1 MVELQPFPG
10 HVLDPFNTYH
20 GEGPTY
26 DPATDTAWW
35 FSIGNRELHELN
47 LSTGRKTKHD
57 LPFMASVLA
66 KLDNDRQVIVSEHGI
81 HVRMVATGALDL
93 VTPIENDLEHM
104 RSNDGR
110 CHPSGALWY
119 GTMTKSG
126 GDGRKGAG
134 TIYHVLRS
142 KVTPIFPGISIPNG
156 ICFSPDGTI
165 GYFVD
170 TMENLYMK
178 VAVDPATGL
187 PSGKPEVFHDGRGED
202 GGIDGSVC
210 GADGTIWNA
219 RWGVGEVHHYSTDGR
234 ITERYKLPPKQTTC
248 PAFIGRNADR
258 LLVTTAG
265 EDLTPEDLKADPEAG
280 YIYELGLP
288 VKGMFDAAYKI

>member
-1 MVELQPFPG
+1 MTELQPFRG
-10 HVLDPFNTYH
+10 TVLDAFNTYH

-47 LSTGRKTKHD
+47 LATGKKVRHE

-66 KLDNDRQVIVSEHGI
+66 RIDDNRQMIASEFGI
-81 HVRMVATGALDL
+81 HIRTVSTGALDL
-93 VTPIENDLEHM
+93 VTPIENDLHHM

-110 CHPSGALWY
+110 CHPSGALWF

-126 GDGRKGAG
+126 GDHRKGAG
-134 TIYHVLRS
+134 TIYHVAAGR
-142 KVTPIFPGISIPNG
+142 VTPIFPNISIPNG
-156 ICFSPDGTI
+156 ICFSPDGTT

-178 VAVDPATGL
+178 VALDPATGL
-187 PSGKPEVFHDGRGED
+187 PSGEPEVFHDGRGAD

-210 GADGTIWNA
+210 AADGTIWNA
-219 RWGVGEVHHYSTDGR
+219 RWGVGEVHHYDLKGN
-234 ITERYKLPPKQTTC
+234 IVERHKLPPKQATC
-248 PAFIGRNADR
+248 PAFIGKNADR

-265 EDLTPEDLKADPEAG
+265 EDLDAEALKADPEAG
-280 YIYELGLP
+280 YIYELGVP
-288 VKGMFDAAYKI
+288 VKGVFDAAYRL

>member
-1 MVELQPFPG
+1 MVDVKPFPG
-10 HVLDPFNTYH
+10 RVLDAFNTYH

-47 LSTGRKTKHD
+47 LTTGTKVKHD

-66 KLDNDRQVIVSEHGI
+66 KIDDERQIIASEFGLHIRKIGS
-81 HVRMVATGALDL
+81 GALEL
-93 VTPIENDLEHM
+93 VTPIENDLHHM

-110 CHPSGALWY
+110 CHPSGALWL

-126 GDGRKGAG
+126 GPDRKHAG
-134 TIYHVLRS
+134 TIYHIARG
-142 KVTPIFPGISIPNG
+142 KVTPILPNISIPNG

-165 GYFVD
+165 GYYVD

-187 PSGKPEVFHDGRGED
+187 PTAEPTVFYDGRDEE

-210 GADGTIWNA
+210 AADGTIWNA
-219 RWGVGEVHHYSTDGR
+219 RWGVGEVHHYSAAGQ
-234 ITERYKLPPKQTTC
+234 ITERYKLPPKQATC
-248 PAFIGRNADR
+248 PAFIGKNADR

-265 EDLTPEDLKADPEAG
+265 EDLTPEDIKADPEAG
-280 YIYELGLP
+280 YIYELGVP
-288 VKGMFDAAYKI
+288 VKGVFDAAYKI

>member
-1 MVELQPFPG
+1 
-10 HVLDPFNTYH
+10 
-20 GEGPTY
+20 
-26 DPATDTAWW
+26 
-35 FSIGNRELHELN
+35 
-47 LSTGRKTKHD
+47 
-57 LPFMASVLA
+57 MASVLA
-66 KLDNDRQVIVSEHGI
+66 KIDDDRQIIVSEHGI
-81 HVRMVATGALDL
+81 HVRIVATGALDL
-93 VTPIENDLEHM
+93 VTPIENDRDHM

-134 TIYHVLRS
+134 TIYHVLRG
-142 KVTPIFPGISIPNG
+142 KVTPIIPDISIPNG

-178 VAVDPATGL
+178 IAVDPATGL
-187 PSGKPEVFHDGRGED
+187 PAGKPEVFYDGRGED

-219 RWGVGEVHHYSTDGR
+219 RWGVGEIHHYSTDGR

>member
-1 MVELQPFPG
+1 MTDLTPFRG
-10 HVLDPFNTYH
+10 TVLDAFNTYH

-47 LSTGRKTKHD
+47 LSTGRKVRHA

-66 KLDNDRQVIVSEHGI
+66 RIDDGRQMIASEHGI
-81 HVRMVATGALDL
+81 HVRTIATGALEL
-93 VTPIENDLEHM
+93 VTLIENDRPEM

-119 GTMTKSG
+119 GTMTKENG
-126 GDGRKGAG
+126 PHRKGAG
-134 TIYHVLRS
+134 SIYHVLGG
-142 KVTPIFPGISIPNG
+142 KVTVLYPEISIPNG
-156 ICFSPDGTI
+156 ICFSPDGTT

-178 VAVDPATGL
+178 VALDPATGL
-187 PSGKPEVFHDGRGED
+187 PTGEPELFHDGRDSE

-210 GADGTIWNA
+210 AADGTIWNA
-219 RWGVGEVHHYSTDGR
+219 RWGVGEVHHYDRAGTVV
-234 ITERYKLPPKQTTC
+234 ERYKLPPLQATC

-265 EDLTPEDLKADPEAG
+265 EGLDAEGLKADPQAG
-280 YIYELGLP
+280 YIYELGVP
-288 VKGMFDAAYKI
+288 VKGVFDAAYKL

>member
-1 MVELQPFPG
+1 MVDIKPFPG
-10 HVLDPFNTYH
+10 RVLDAFNTYH

-47 LSTGRKTKHD
+47 LSTGRKVKHD
-57 LPFMASVLA
+57 LPFMASILA
-66 KLDNDRQVIVSEHGI
+66 KIDDRRQAVVSEHGI
-81 HVRMVATGALDL
+81 HVRTVATGALEL
-93 VTPIENDLEHM
+93 VTPIENGVEQM

-110 CHPSGALWY
+110 CHPSGALWF
-119 GTMTKSG
+119 GTMSKD
-126 GDGRKGAG
+126 DGEHRKGAG
-134 TIYHVLRS
+134 TIYHVLRGT
-142 KVTPIFPGISIPNG
+142 VTPIFQNVSIPNG

-165 GYFVD
+165 AYYVD

-187 PSGKPEVFHDGRGED
+187 PSGKPEIFYDARNEE

-210 GADGTIWNA
+210 AADGTIWNA
-219 RWGVGEVHHYSTDGR
+219 RWGVGEVHHYATDGK
-234 ITERYKLPPKQTTC
+234 ITERYKLPPKQATC
-248 PAFIGRNADR
+248 PAFIGSNADR

-265 EDLTPEDLKADPEAG
+265 EGFTPEDLKADPEAG
-280 YIYELGLP
+280 YIYELGVP
-288 VKGMFDAAYKI
+288 VKGVFDAAYKI

>member
-1 MVELQPFPG
+1 MTELQPFPG
-10 HVLDPFNTYH
+10 RVLDAFNTYH

-47 LSTGRKTKHD
+47 LSTGKKTRHE

-66 KLDNDRQVIVSEHGI
+66 KIDEDRQIIASEYGLHI
-81 HVRMVATGALDL
+81 RKVATGVLDL
-93 VTPIENDLEHM
+93 VTPIENDLHHM

-110 CHPSGALWY
+110 CHPSGALWF

-126 GDGRKGAG
+126 GPDRKGAG
-134 TIYHVLRS
+134 TIYHILHG
-142 KVTPIFPGISIPNG
+142 KVTPIFPNISIPNG
-156 ICFSPDGTI
+156 ICFSPDGAI
-165 GYFVD
+165 GYYVD

-178 VAVDPATGL
+178 VSVDPATGL
-187 PSGKPEVFHDGRGED
+187 PTGEPEVFYDGRNEE

-210 GADGTIWNA
+210 AADGTIWNA

-234 ITERYKLPPKQTTC
+234 ITERYKLPPKQATC

-265 EDLTPEDLKADPEAG
+265 EDLTPEDLKAAPEAG
-280 YIYELGLP
+280 YIYELGVP
-288 VKGMFDAAYKI
+288 VKGVFDAPYKI

>member
-1 MVELQPFPG
+1 MVDIEPFSG
-10 HVLDPFNTYH
+10 TVLDAFNTYH

-47 LSTGRKTKHD
+47 LSTGRKVKHD

-66 KLDNDRQVIVSEHGI
+66 KIDVERQIIASEHGL
-81 HVRMVATGALDL
+81 HVRTVSTGALEL
-93 VTPIENDLEHM
+93 VTPIENGIEHM

-110 CHPSGALWY
+110 CHPSGALWF

-126 GDGRKGAG
+126 GDHRKGAG
-134 TIYHVLRS
+134 TIYHVLHG
-142 KVTPIFPGISIPNG
+142 KVTPIFPDISIPNG
-156 ICFSPDGTI
+156 ICFSPDGTV
-165 GYFVD
+165 GYYVD

-178 VAVDPATGL
+178 VSVDPATGL
-187 PSGKPEVFHDGRGED
+187 PSGKPEIFYDGRNEE

-210 GADGTIWNA
+210 AADGTIWNA

-234 ITERYKLPPKQTTC
+234 IIERYKLPPKQTTC

-265 EDLTPEDLKADPEAG
+265 EDLTPAELKADPEAG
-280 YIYELGLP
+280 YIYELG
-288 VKGMFDAAYKI
+288 VAVNGAFDTPYKI

>member
-1 MVELQPFPG
+1 MTELEPFRG
-10 HVLDPFNTYH
+10 TVLDAFNTYH

-47 LSTGRKTKHD
+47 LSTGKKTRHE

-66 KLDNDRQVIVSEHGI
+66 KIDAERQIIASEHGL
-81 HVRMVATGALDL
+81 HVRTVSTGALEL
-93 VTPIENDLEHM
+93 VTPIEADRHHM

-110 CHPSGALWY
+110 CHPSGALWF

-126 GDGRKGAG
+126 GDDRKGAG
-134 TIYHVLRS
+134 TIYHVLRGE
-142 KVTPIFPGISIPNG
+142 VTPIFPNISIPNG
-156 ICFSPDGTI
+156 ICFSPDGAI
-165 GYFVD
+165 GYYVD

-178 VAVDPATGL
+178 VSVDPATGL
-187 PSGKPEVFHDGRGED
+187 PASDPEVFYDGRNED

-210 GADGTIWNA
+210 AADGTIWNA

-234 ITERYKLPPKQTTC
+234 ITERYKLPPKQATC
-248 PAFIGRNADR
+248 PAFIGKNADR

-265 EDLTPEDLKADPEAG
+265 EDLSAEELKADPEAG
-280 YIYELGLP
+280 YIYELGVS
-288 VKGMFDAAYKI
+288 VKGVFDTAYKI

>member
-1 MVELQPFPG
+1 MVDLHPFSG
-10 HVLDPFNTYH
+10 TVLDALNTYH

-26 DPATDTAWW
+26 DPLTDTAWW

-47 LSTGRKTKHD
+47 LATGKKSRHE

-66 KLDNDRQVIVSEHGI
+66 RIDNERQMIASEHGL
-81 HVRMVATGALDL
+81 HVRTVATGALEL
-93 VTPIENDLEHM
+93 VTPIENDLQHM

-110 CHPSGALWY
+110 CHPSGALWF

-126 GDGRKGAG
+126 GEHRKGAG
-134 TIYHVLRS
+134 TIYHVIGG
-142 KVTPIFPGISIPNG
+142 KVTPLFRNVSIPNG

-165 GYFVD
+165 GYYVD

-187 PSGKPEVFHDGRGED
+187 PTGVPHVFHDGRNEE

-210 GADGTIWNA
+210 AADGTIWNA
-219 RWGVGEVHHYSTDGR
+219 RWGVGEVHHYSTDGQ
-234 ITERYKLPPKQTTC
+234 IIERYKLPPKQTTC
-248 PAFIGRNADR
+248 PAFIGKNADR

-265 EDLTPEDLKADPEAG
+265 EDLTADDLKADPEAG
-280 YIYELGLP
+280 YIYELGVA
-288 VKGMFDAAYKI
+288 VKGVFDAAYKI

>member
-10 HVLDPFNTYH
+10 RVLDAFNTYH

-47 LSTGRKTKHD
+47 LSTGRKVKHD
-57 LPFMASVLA
+57 LPFMASVMA
-66 KLDNDRQVIVSEHGI
+66 KIDDQRQMIVSEHGFHI
-81 HVRMVATGALDL
+81 RTVATGALEL
-93 VTPIENDLEHM
+93 VTPIENDRDDM

-119 GTMTKSG
+119 GTMTKTD
-126 GDGRKGAG
+126 GDHRKGAG
-134 TIYHVLRS
+134 TIYHVLRG
-142 KVTPIFPGISIPNG
+142 KVTPIFSNISIPNG

-165 GYFVD
+165 GYYVD
-170 TMENLYMK
+170 TTENLYMK

-187 PSGKPEVFHDGRGED
+187 PAGKPELFHDGRGED
-202 GGIDGSVC
+202 GDIDGSVC
-210 GADGTIWNA
+210 AADGTIWNA
-219 RWGVGEVHHYSTDGR
+219 RWGAGEVHHYSTDGR
-234 ITERYKLPPKQTTC
+234 IIERYKLPPKQTTC

-265 EDLTPEDLKADPEAG
+265 ENLTAEDLRADPEAG
-280 YIYELGLP
+280 YIYELGVP
-288 VKGMFDAAYKI
+288 VKGVFDHPYKI

>member
-1 MVELQPFPG
+1 MIDLKPFPG
-10 HVLDPFNTYH
+10 RALDRYNTYH

-35 FSIGNRELHELN
+35 FSIGNRELHQLE
-47 LSTGRKTKHD
+47 LSTGRKLIHA

-66 KLDNDRQVIVSEHGI
+66 RIDDERQMIASEHGI
-81 HVRMVATGALDL
+81 HIRTTATGALEL
-93 VTPIENDLEHM
+93 VTPIENDRSGM

-119 GTMTKSG
+119 GTMSKTG
-126 GDGRKGAG
+126 EGRKGAG
-134 TIYHVLRS
+134 TIYHVAAG
-142 KVTPIFPGISIPNG
+142 KVTPIVSDISIPNG
-156 ICFSPDGTI
+156 ICFSPDGAI

-187 PSGKPEVFHDGRGED
+187 PAGKPEVFYDGRGED

-219 RWGVGEVHHYSTDGR
+219 RWGVGEVHHYSADGR
-234 ITERYKLPPKQTTC
+234 IVERYKLPPKQTTC
-248 PAFIGRNADR
+248 PAFTGKDADR

-265 EDLTPEDLKADPEAG
+265 EDLDEEGLKADPEAG
-280 YIYELGLP
+280 YTYELGVP
-288 VKGMFDAAYKI
+288 VKGVFDATYKV

>member
-1 MVELQPFPG
+1 MTELEPFRG
-10 HVLDPFNTYH
+10 TVLDAFNTYH

-47 LSTGRKTKHD
+47 LSTGKKTRHE

-66 KLDNDRQVIVSEHGI
+66 KIDTERQIIASEHGL
-81 HVRMVATGALDL
+81 HVRTVSTGALEL
-93 VTPIENDLEHM
+93 VTSIENDRHHM

-110 CHPSGALWY
+110 CHPSGALWF

-126 GDGRKGAG
+126 GDDRKGAG
-134 TIYHVLRS
+134 TIYHVLRGE
-142 KVTPIFPGISIPNG
+142 VTPIFPNISIPNG
-156 ICFSPDGTI
+156 ICFSPDGAI
-165 GYFVD
+165 GYYVD

-178 VAVDPATGL
+178 VSVDPATGL
-187 PSGKPEVFHDGRGED
+187 PASDPEVFYDGRNED

-210 GADGTIWNA
+210 AADGTIWNA

-234 ITERYKLPPKQTTC
+234 ITERYKLPPKQATC
-248 PAFIGRNADR
+248 PAFIGKNADR

-265 EDLTPEDLKADPEAG
+265 EDLSAEELKADPEAG
-280 YIYELGLP
+280 YIYELGVS
-288 VKGMFDAAYKI
+288 VKGVFDTAYKI

>member
-1 MVELQPFPG
+1 MTEIMPFRG
-10 HVLDPFNTYH
+10 RVLDAFNTYH

-47 LSTGRKTKHD
+47 LTTGRKVKHD

-66 KLDNDRQVIVSEHGI
+66 RIDDGRQMIASEFGL
-81 HVRMVATGALDL
+81 HVRTVATGALEL
-93 VTPIENDLEHM
+93 VTPIEDDLPHM

-119 GTMTKSG
+119 GTMSKTG
-126 GDGRKGAG
+126 EGRKGAG
-134 TIYHVLRS
+134 KIYHVLRG
-142 KVTPIFPGISIPNG
+142 KVTPLFPNISIPNG
-156 ICFSPDGTI
+156 ICFSPDGAT
-165 GYFVD
+165 GYYVD

-178 VAVDPATGL
+178 VSVDPATGL
-187 PSGKPEVFHDGRGED
+187 PTGKPEVFHDGRGGE

-210 GADGTIWNA
+210 AADGTIWNA
-219 RWGVGEVHHYSTDGR
+219 RWGVGEVHHYDRAGN
-234 ITERYKLPPKQTTC
+234 IVERYKLPPKQTTC
-248 PAFIGRNADR
+248 PAFIGSNADR

-265 EDLTPEDLKADPEAG
+265 EDLDAEGLKADPEAG
-280 YIYELGLP
+280 FIYDLGIT
-288 VKGMFDAAYKI
+288 VRGVFDAPYKL

>member
-1 MVELQPFPG
+1 MTDLQPFRG
-10 HVLDPFNTYH
+10 TVLDAFNTYH

-35 FSIGNRELHELN
+35 FSIANRELHELN
-47 LSTGRKTKHD
+47 LTTGRKVLHE

-66 KLDNDRQVIVSEHGI
+66 RIDGERQMIVSEFGI
-81 HVRMVATGALDL
+81 HVRTIATGALEL
-93 VTPIENDLEHM
+93 VTPIENDLHHM

-110 CHPSGALWY
+110 CHPSGALWF

-126 GDGRKGAG
+126 GDARKGAG
-134 TIYHVLRS
+134 TIYHVTAG
-142 KVTPIFPGISIPNG
+142 KVTVLYPDISIPNG
-156 ICFSPDGTI
+156 ICFSPDGAT

-178 VAVDPATGL
+178 VALDPATGL
-187 PSGKPEVFHDGRGED
+187 PTGKPALFHDGRGAK

-210 GADGTIWNA
+210 ASDGTIWNA
-219 RWGVGEVHHYSTDGR
+219 RWGVGEIHHYDLAGNVV
-234 ITERYKLPPKQTTC
+234 ERYKLPPKQTTC
-248 PAFIGRNADR
+248 PAFIGKDADR
-258 LLVTTAG
+258 LLVTSAG

-280 YIYELGLP
+280 YIYDLGVT
-288 VKGMFDAAYKI
+288 VKGVFDAAYKP